1 MRPLHSHTLGAG
13 MRIREWERYMV
24 FHRKTEPAAP
34 PAKAT
39 VVPAGQKPVAQ
50 HLAQQNMAAQMSG
63 GYGSGAGHNSGQFEE
78 SLIGSDLSIEGQAI
92 TIRCKGTLRLNGNIQ
107 GDVHSRQLDVGRDA
121 ILTGSITAEAVDVH
135 GRVNGA
141 ILSNKVV
148 LHATAEV
155 EGDISA
161 ENLSIEQGASFDGRS
176 RRVRDP
182 NEIAPQTEPAAAVS
196 ITKPAAAATAPSF
209 GDHYNGS
216 SAAPSGSVTYS

>member
-1 MRPLHSHTLGAG
+1 
-13 MRIREWERYMV
+13 MV

-34 PAKAT
+34 PAQAT

-50 HLAQQNMAAQMSG
+50 HLARQNLTTQMSG
-63 GYGSGAGHNSGQFEE
+63 GYGTGQGHNSGQFEE
-78 SLIGSDLSIEGQAI
+78 SLIGSDLSIEGQSI

-107 GDVHSRQLDVGRDA
+107 GDVHSRQLDVGREA
-121 ILTGSITAEAVDVH
+121 IITGSITAEAVDVH

-155 EGDISA
+155 EGDIAA
-161 ENLSIEQGASFDGRS
+161 EYLSIEQGASFDGRS

-182 NEIAPQTEPAAAVS
+182 AEIVPQTEPAAVVS
-196 ITKPAAAATAPSF
+196 IAKPAAAPAAAGYGEHFNGPAPAQ
-209 GDHYNGS
+209 NGQLS
-216 SAAPSGSVTYS
+216 YS

>member
-1 MRPLHSHTLGAG
+1 
-13 MRIREWERYMV
+13 MV
-24 FHRKTEPAAP
+24 FHRKSEPAAP

-50 HLAQQNMAAQMSG
+50 HLAAQNMAAQMSG
-63 GYGSGAGHNSGQFEE
+63 GPGYGTGAGHNSGLMEE
-78 SLIGSDLSIEGQAI
+78 SLIGSDLSIEGQSI

-107 GDVHSRQLDVGRDA
+107 GDVHSRQLDVGREA

-141 ILSNKVV
+141 ILSNRVV

-161 ENLSIEQGASFDGRS
+161 EYLSIEQGASFDGRS
-176 RRVRDP
+176 RRVRDAS
-182 NEIAPQTEPAAAVS
+182 EIVPQTEPAAVVS
-196 ITKPAAAATAPSF
+196 ISKPAAPPAVNGF
-209 GDHYNGS
+209 GDHLNGS
-216 SAAPSGSVTYS
+216 PGPQSYS

>member
-1 MRPLHSHTLGAG
+1 
-13 MRIREWERYMV
+13 MV

-39 VVPAGQKPVAQ
+39 VVPTAQKPVQQ
-50 HLAQQNMAAQMSG
+50 HLAQQGVPMQMNG
-63 GYGSGAGHNSGQFEE
+63 GMGYSTGPGHNSGVLEE
-78 SLIGSDLSIEGQAI
+78 SLIGSDLSIEGQSI

-107 GDVHSRQLDVGRDA
+107 GDVHSRQLDVGREA
-121 ILTGSITAEAVDVH
+121 IITGSITAEAVDVY

-161 ENLSIEQGASFDGRS
+161 EYLSIEQGASFDGRS

-182 NEIAPQTEPAAAVS
+182 AEIAPQTEPAAMVS
-196 ITKPAAAATAPSF
+196 ITKPANAPAAQAF
-209 GDHYNGS
+209 GDQLNGNG
-216 SAAPSGSVTYS
+216 ALSGYS

>member
-1 MRPLHSHTLGAG
+1 
-13 MRIREWERYMV
+13 MV

-39 VVPAGQKPVAQ
+39 VVATGQKPVQQ
-50 HLAQQNMAAQMSG
+50 HLAQQGVPMQMNG
-63 GYGSGAGHNSGQFEE
+63 GAGFSTGPGHNSGVAEE
-78 SLIGSDLSIEGQAI
+78 SLIGSDLSIEGQSI

-107 GDVHSRQLDVGRDA
+107 GDVHSRQLDVGREA
-121 ILTGSITAEAVDVH
+121 IITGSITAEAVDVY

-161 ENLSIEQGASFDGRS
+161 EYLSIEQGASFDGRS

-182 NEIAPQTEPAAAVS
+182 SEIAPQTEPGAVVS
-196 ITKPAAAATAPSF
+196 FGKPATWPAVPAF
-209 GDHYNGS
+209 DDHLNGNGS
-216 SAAPSGSVTYS
+216 LSEYS